1 MISKVDNGI
10 GSVTNFLKWVLLDL
24 GQAEGKSSEVA
35 PTMMVST

>member
-24 GQAEGKSSEVA
+24 GCGNHIGLEASRREVF
-35 PTMMVST
+35 